1 LILSDRSFQIHLLI
15 FFIHSDREFNS
26 EAADENRKVPS
37 PENKAKKHLKSN
49 SLNLNKMP
57 ESGNFSS
64 DTESKRRDSHDF
76 FNKLHSFG
84 QSSSNKEE
92 RIFGEKIA
100 ERIFREGIKTQKS
113 IVNFKQ
119 NFLYFPYISD
129 INRL

>member
-1 LILSDRSFQIHLLI
+1 MI

-76 FNKLHSFG
+76 LINSIALDNPLPTKR
-84 QSSSNKEE
+84 KEYLGK
-92 RIFGEKIA
+92 RLP
-100 ERIFREGIKTQKS
+100 RESLGKGSKHRKVS
-113 IVNFKQ
+113 
-119 NFLYFPYISD
+119 
-129 INRL
+129 